1 MYSLEVRKKVIEL
14 YIKYDKSA
22 AAVSNELGYPSRKV
36 IREWYKDYLR
46 GQSIGDEWA
55 KKPRKVKYSAKQME
69 DAVNHYLEHGR
80 NYARTVRAL
89 GYPSAGKL
97 RLWCDELRPN
107 DRKMYARSIQCT
119 QAQKK
124 EAVVEPDTPCVRAT
138 DLGDKHSVGRK
149 TKYKHNGVLLPKEYP
164 IIMLKIEDKL
174 HEGKPPEGTEALLV
188 EIELLKKQIRILQIE
203 KDLMGELS
211 IILKKNP
218 GADPKKLTNKV
229 KATLIDALRN
239 KYTLKEL
246 LKYIDIPKSSYHYHH
261 QIALMSD
268 KHEGL
273 KLRIVELFKE
283 NRRKY
288 GYRRIY
294 KLLQN
299 EGIRVSEKIV
309 RRIMSILKLV
319 VFGKKKRK
327 YSSYLGEIAPAADN
341 LIKRDFHAAAPNTKW
356 LTDITEFAIPAGKVY
371 LSPIVDCYDGLI
383 TSWSIGTRPD
393 ATLVNSML
401 DRAID
406 TLQVNERPIVHS
418 DRGCH
423 YRWPGWLSR
432 MDNAG
437 LVRSMSKKGC
447 SPDNSACEGFFGRLK
462 VEMFYYRSWVGVSLN
477 EFMNILD
484 DYIIWYN
491 EKRIKMSL
499 GGMSPLVF
507 RRSKGLVA

>member
-22 AAVSNELGYPSRKV
+22 AAVSNELGYPSGRV
-36 IREWYKDYLR
+36 IRRWYKDYLR
-46 GQSIGDEWA
+46 GQSIGDEWG
-55 KKPRKVKYSAKQME
+55 KKPRKVKYSVEQME
-69 DAVNHYLEHGR
+69 IAVNHYLEHGR
-80 NYARTVRAL
+80 NLSRTVRAL
-89 GYPSAGKL
+89 GYPSPGKL
-97 RLWCDELRPN
+97 RLWCDELNPN
-107 DRKMYARSIQCT
+107 DRKMHVSSIQCT

-124 EAVVEPDTPCVRAT
+124 EAVVELDTPCVRAT
-138 DLGDKHSVGRK
+138 DLGDKHSVGRR
-149 TKYKHNGVLLPKEYP
+149 TNYKHNGVLLAKEYP
-164 IIMLKIEDKL
+164 IIMLKLEDKL

-188 EIELLKKQIRILQIE
+188 EIELLKKQIRKLKIE
-203 KDLMGELS
+203 KELMGELS

-218 GADPKKLTNKV
+218 GVDPNKLTNKV

-246 LKYIDIPKSSYHYHH
+246 LKYVDIPKSSYHYHH
-261 QIALMSD
+261 KISLIPE

-273 KLRIVELFKE
+273 KLRIIALFAE
-283 NRRKY
+283 NHRRY
-288 GYRRIY
+288 GYRRINDA
-294 KLLQN
+294 LQKG
-299 EGIRVSEKIV
+299 GIRVSEKIV
-309 RRIMSILKLV
+309 RRIMSTLKLV

-327 YSSYLGEIAPAADN
+327 FSSYLGEIAPAADN
-341 LIKRDFHAAAPNTKW
+341 LINRDFHADAPNTKW
-356 LTDITEFAIPAGKVY
+356 LTDITEFTIPAGKVY
-371 LSPIVDCYDGLI
+371 LSPIVDCYDGFI

-393 ATLVNSML
+393 AALVNSML

-406 TLQVNERPIVHS
+406 NLQENERPIVHS

-462 VEMFYYRSWVGVSLN
+462 VEMFYYRSWVAVSLN

-484 DYIIWYN
+484 EYLIWYN